1 MAAERRPDGGPGP
14 DGADGAGLAPVAA
27 ELAAAV
33 ERVFAEL
40 DPVASMFA
48 RIVAGARAAGRL
60 PVVGDLEPVRA
71 VADAV
76 LDGDAL
82 LVGAGVVL
90 EPGLLADADRYLE
103 WRQRG
108 ADGRHRPLLLDV
120 DPASEDPYDY
130 PEMEWFRVPRHE
142 GRRMVGGPY
151 FDYRGADRFAL
162 TFARPVVVEGVFAG
176 VAGADVPL
184 AALEADLLPV
194 LRRVPTRAALVNH
207 ENRVVTANTPSYA
220 TGSRVRPGDGG
231 VPLDVVPVLPD
242 LPWTLLVA

>member
-1 MAAERRPDGGPGP
+1 MADDAPDLGS
-14 DGADGAGLAPVAA
+14 VAA
-27 ELAAAV
+27 DLAAAV
-33 ERVFAEL
+33 EKVFTELHDLAGALHRV
-40 DPVASMFA
+40 
-48 RIVAGARAAGRL
+48 VAGRRAAGRA
-60 PVVGDLEPVRA
+60 PVAADLAPLRPL
-71 VADAV
+71 ADAA
-76 LDGDAL
+76 LDGDSL

-108 ADGRHRPLLLDV
+108 PDGRYRPLLLDV

-130 PEMEWFRVPRHE
+130 PEMEWFRVPRAE

-162 TFARPVVVEGVFAG
+162 TFARPVVVDGAFAG

-194 LRRVPTRAALVNH
+194 LRRLPTRAALVNH
-207 ENRVVTANTPSYA
+207 ESRVVTANTPHYA
-220 TGSRVRPGDGG
+220 TGARVRPGDGG

-242 LPWTLLVA
+242 LAWHLLVAR